1 MKVNWFK
8 RNDTVAPVGRAV
20 SSPPFANCTPRRGGT
35 PRPTKIP
42 RRTRCFATQYR
53 LRTSLRNGALI
64 GALLWLF
71 GPATFAASNEVARGL
86 AWLASQQHADGSW
99 STNAALNALPVL
111 AFLSDGN
118 LPATAGYGT
127 VIDRGVRYLLTQQ
140 TADGAFT
147 NGGAR
152 MYGHGVTTV
161 VLAEILGMVQRETGV
176 RPRLTK
182 AVELILKAQ
191 AIPKGDLHAGGWRHF
206 PNSTDSDLAV
216 TVWQVA
222 ALRAALNA
230 GLHIPSE
237 AFERAA
243 HYIQRCEHP
252 RGGFAYQPG
261 GFPNSGR
268 TAAATVALRMCGK
281 VDLQPSPWFPVKP
294 VTWDDEYFYHGTFF
308 YAQTGPGFDA
318 TLLTQM
324 QNADGSWP
332 LPPHSLDEAE
342 AGPLF
347 TTSLAILALTA
358 KDHYLPVFSVND

>member
-1 MKVNWFK
+1 MKACWFK
-8 RNDTVAPVGRAV
+8 RHDAIAPVGGAV
-20 SSPPFANCTPRRGGT
+20 SSPPFANYTPRRCGT

-42 RRTRCFATQYR
+42 ARTRVFATR
-53 LRTSLRNGALI
+53 PKLHAALLTSV
-64 GALLWLF
+64 LLWLLC
-71 GPATFAASNEVARGL
+71 PATFAASNEVARGL
-86 AWLASQQHADGSW
+86 AWLAGQQRADGSW

-111 AFLSDGN
+111 AFLADGN
-118 LPATAGYGT
+118 LPSTTGYGT

-140 TADGAFT
+140 TTDGAFT
-147 NGGAR
+147 NGGAL
-152 MYGHGVTTV
+152 MYGHGLTTL

-191 AIPKGDLHAGGWRHF
+191 AVPKGDVHAGGWRHF
-206 PNSTDSDLAV
+206 PHSTDSDLAV

-222 ALRAALNA
+222 ALRAALNT
-230 GLHIPSE
+230 GLRIPRE
-237 AFERAA
+237 AFDRAA

-261 GFPNSGR
+261 GFPNAGR
-268 TAAATVALRMCGK
+268 TAAAIVTLRMCGK
-281 VDLQPSPWFPVKP
+281 FSSQTADWHSAKP

-308 YAQTGPGFDA
+308 CAQTGLKFDA
-318 TLLTQM
+318 TLLTKL
-324 QNADGSWP
+324 QNSDGSWP
-332 LPPHSLDEAE
+332 LPPHSRDEAE

-358 KDHYLPVFSVND
+358 KDHYLPVFSVTD

>member
-1 MKVNWFK
+1 MKVCWFK
-8 RNDTVAPVGRAV
+8 QTDAVAPVERAV
-20 SSPPFANCTPRRGGT
+20 ASPPSANCTPRRGGT

-42 RRTRCFATQYR
+42 AQTRAFATR
-53 LRTSLRNGALI
+53 AKLHA
-64 GALLWLF
+64 ALLTSALLLVV

-86 AWLASQQHADGSW
+86 AWLAGQQRADGSW

-111 AFLSDGN
+111 AFLADGN
-118 LPATAGYGT
+118 LPATTGYGT

-140 TADGAFT
+140 TTDGAFT
-147 NGGAR
+147 NGGAL
-152 MYGHGVTTV
+152 MYGHAITTL

-182 AVELILKAQ
+182 AVELILQAQ
-191 AIPKGDLHAGGWRHF
+191 AVPKGNLHAGGWRYY

-230 GLHIPSE
+230 GLRVPRE
-237 AFERAA
+237 AFDHAA
-243 HYIQRCEHP
+243 RYIQRCEHP

-261 GFPNSGR
+261 GFPNAGR
-268 TAAATVALRMCGK
+268 TAAAIVALRMCGK
-281 VDLQPSPWFPVKP
+281 FNSQPADWHPAQP
-294 VTWDDEYFYHGTFF
+294 VTWDDEYYYHAEFF
-308 YAQTGPGFDA
+308 CAHANREFAEQR
-318 TLLTQM
+318 LTKL

-332 LPPHSLDEAE
+332 LPPHSIDEAE
-342 AGPLF
+342 AGPLY

-358 KDHYLPVFSVND
+358 KDHYLPVFSIND

>member
-1 MKVNWFK
+1 M
-8 RNDTVAPVGRAV
+8 
-20 SSPPFANCTPRRGGT
+20 
-35 PRPTKIP
+35 
-42 RRTRCFATQYR
+42 
-53 LRTSLRNGALI
+53 SLRNGALI
-64 GALLWLF
+64 GALLLLL

-86 AWLASQQHADGSW
+86 AWLARQQHADGSW

-118 LPATAGYGT
+118 IPATTAGYGA
-127 VIDRGVRYLLTQQ
+127 VIDHGVRYLLTQQ
-140 TADGAFT
+140 TADGEFT
-147 NGGAR
+147 NGGAL
-152 MYGHGVTTV
+152 MYGHGVTTL

-182 AVELILKAQ
+182 SVELILKAQ
-191 AIPKGDLHAGGWRHF
+191 AVPKGDVHAGGWRHF
-206 PNSTDSDLAV
+206 PHSTDSDLAV

-230 GLHIPSE
+230 GLRIPRE
-237 AFERAA
+237 AFDRAA

-261 GFPNSGR
+261 GFPNAGR
-268 TAAATVALRMCGK
+268 TAAATMALRLCGK
-281 VDLQPSPWFPVKP
+281 FDLHPSPWFTAQP

-308 YAQTGPGFDA
+308 CAQTGLKFDA
-318 TLLTQM
+318 TLLTKL
-324 QNADGSWP
+324 QNSDGSWP
-332 LPPHSLDEAE
+332 LPPHSRDEAE

-358 KDHYLPVFSVND
+358 KDHYLPVFSVTD

>member
-1 MKVNWFK
+1 M
-8 RNDTVAPVGRAV
+8 DARAALAK
-20 SSPPFANCTPRRGGT
+20 SAIGCG
-35 PRPTKIP
+35 KIP
-42 RRTRCFATQYR
+42 TMKASSSGTGVSPVCLQINIGKTGEMPVPLIISLKRFASI
-53 LRTSLRNGALI
+53 LSIVLP
-64 GALLWLF
+64 LLLSS
-71 GPATFAASNEVARGL
+71 PATFAASNEVARGL
-86 AWLASQQHADGSW
+86 AWLARQQHADGSW

-118 LPATAGYGT
+118 IPATTAGYGA
-127 VIDRGVRYLLTQQ
+127 VIDRGVRHLLTQQ
-140 TADGAFT
+140 TADGEFT
-147 NGGAR
+147 NGGAL
-152 MYGHGVTTV
+152 MYGHGVTTL

-191 AIPKGDLHAGGWRHF
+191 AVPKGDVHAGGWRHF
-206 PNSTDSDLAV
+206 PHSTDSDLAV

-230 GLHIPSE
+230 GLRIPRE
-237 AFERAA
+237 AFDRAA

-261 GFPNSGR
+261 GFPNAGR
-268 TAAATVALRMCGK
+268 TAAATMALRLCGK
-281 VDLQPSPWFPVKP
+281 FDLHPSPWFTAQP

-308 YAQTGPGFDA
+308 CAQTGPKFDA
-318 TLLTQM
+318 TLLTKL

-332 LPPHSLDEAE
+332 LPPHSRDEAE

-358 KDHYLPVFSVND
+358 KDHYLPVFSVTD